1 MQFKKLALL
10 SIVASLAACGGSDES
25 ELSSKLRYTIAV
37 EAGQSLASL
46 EMPDTGDLAGIP
58 QDPNN
63 PITAE
68 KVALGQQLYHETSV
82 STDST
87 TGNSGTYSCATCHHV
102 DAGFKS
108 GVPQGLSDGAS
119 GFGNLGE
126 GRVATGTQAEIDA
139 VDKQDLTSPAV
150 LNVAYQDVMLWNGG
164 LGKSASSVNSDV
176 VDIDAFGPPPVLA
189 NTFGLSGV
197 ETQVLAGTK
206 VHRLNFDNVNTDPA
220 YQALY
225 TAAFP
230 NSGDEGTI
238 PSNATVVTLPALGAA
253 KAIAAYERTILANES
268 PFQRWLKGDDKAMTD
283 SQLRGAT
290 LFFDKA
296 GCVGCHTGPALSSVA
311 GASEDE
317 IFFSVGFSDFDLT
330 SSQVHGTLNPDNQL
344 GRGGLTKVE
353 TDNHKFKVPQLYNLL
368 DTDVLGHGAS
378 FKTVRDVIEYKNA
391 GVAQNAAAT
400 NLAPEFKPLGLTVS
414 EIDDLTSFVE
424 AGLYDENLKRYV
436 PESVASGNCFPVNDA
451 QSQIDLGC

>member
-87 TGNSGTYSCATCHHV
+87 TGNSGT
-102 DAGFKS
+102 
-108 GVPQGLSDGAS
+108 
-119 GFGNLGE
+119 
-126 GRVATGTQAEIDA
+126 
-139 VDKQDLTSPAV
+139 V

-330 SSQVHGTLNPDNQL
+330 SSQVH
-344 GRGGLTKVE
+344 V
-353 TDNHKFKVPQLYNLL
+353 YNLL